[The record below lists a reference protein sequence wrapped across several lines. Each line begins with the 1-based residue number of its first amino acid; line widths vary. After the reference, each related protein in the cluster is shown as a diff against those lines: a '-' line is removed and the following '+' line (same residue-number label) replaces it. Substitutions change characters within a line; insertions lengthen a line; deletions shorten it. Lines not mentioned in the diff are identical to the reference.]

1 MDLRQGLAGLRSGLG
16 SGDTPTPL
24 ANHFIE
30 LQTRRASDRGF
41 ALGEIMGRIIGIDL
55 GTTNSEA
62 AIMEAGRPVI
72 IPSAEGN
79 VYGGKNFPSVV
90 AFTRS
95 GETLIGDAAK
105 RQAVTNPERTI
116 QRIKRKIGTDYKVT
130 IDDKSYTP
138 QEISAMILR
147 KIKEDAEKHLGEK
160 IDGAVITVP
169 AYFDDDQRQATK
181 DAGKI
186 AGLEVKRLVNEPT
199 AAAFSYGLDKA
210 GDEDLKIAVYDLGG
224 GTFDIT
230 IMEMGDGVFE
240 VLSTNG
246 DTHLGGTD
254 MDDAIVEYL
263 AATFQKNTGIDVRK
277 DRQAMQRL
285 RDASERAKMELSG
298 MTQTTI
304 SQPFLSVNESG
315 PQHLELTL
323 NRAKLE
329 ELIMPI
335 IERTRGP
342 CEGALKD
349 SGLALSDID
358 RVILVGGPT
367 RIPAVQEFVAKVFGK
382 KPERG
387 VDPMQCVAM
396 GAAIQAGVM
405 TGEVDQEILLLD
417 VTPLT
422 LGIETMGGV
431 RTELIPRNTTVPHK
445 KSQTFSTA
453 ADQQSQVEIH
463 VLQGERPMAADN
475 KSLGRFILDGIP
487 PAPRGVPQIEVTFDI
502 DANGILSVKAK
513 DMGTGKEQHITIQGA
528 SKLDDDEIER
538 MRRDAEEHAAEDEER
553 KARVE
558 TRNQADQAVFQ
569 AEKLIKDNGDDLG
582 THKEPVEKAV
592 ADLKT
597 LLENPE
603 ASKEDLEGKT
613 EELSKV
619 LEPAVMEMYQKAAEK
634 AQADAPEGAPGA
646 EGGEEAWTGQ
656 PDEPDVVDGERV
668 DEEKA

>member
-1 MDLRQGLAGLRSGLG
+1 
-16 SGDTPTPL
+16 
-24 ANHFIE
+24 
-30 LQTRRASDRGF
+30 
-41 ALGEIMGRIIGIDL
+41 MGRIIGIDL

-62 AIMEAGRPVI
+62 AVMEGGSPKI

-90 AFTRS
+90 AFAKD
-95 GETLIGDAAK
+95 GKETLIGDAAK
-105 RQAVTNPERTI
+105 RQAVTNPERTVL
-116 QRIKRKIGTDYKVT
+116 RIKRKIGTDYKVT

-147 KIKEDAEKHLGEK
+147 KIKTDAEKFLGEEVT
-160 IDGAVITVP
+160 DAVITVP

-186 AGLEVKRLVNEPT
+186 AGLNVQRLVNEPT
-199 AAAFSYGLDKA
+199 AAAFAYGLEKG

-224 GTFDIT
+224 GTFDVT

-254 MDDAIVEYL
+254 MDDAVMEYL

-285 RDASERAKMELSG
+285 RDAAERAKMELSG

-304 SQPFLSVNESG
+304 SQPFLSVNENG

-329 ELIMPI
+329 ELIRPI
-335 IERTRGP
+335 VEKTRIA

-349 SGLALSDID
+349 AKLAASDVD
-358 RVILVGGPT
+358 KVILVGGPT
-367 RIPAVQEFVAKVFGK
+367 RIPLVQSFVEEVFGK
-382 KPERG
+382 KPVRG
-387 VDPMQCVAM
+387 VDPMQCVAQ
-396 GAAIQAGVM
+396 GAAIQAGVLS
-405 TGEVDQEILLLD
+405 GEVDKEILLLD

-431 RTELIPRNTTVPHK
+431 RTELIARNTTVPHK
-445 KSQTFSTA
+445 KSQVFSTA
-453 ADQQSQVEIH
+453 ADNQSQVEIH

-487 PAPRGVPQIEVTFDI
+487 PAPRGIPQIEVTFDV
-502 DANGILSVKAK
+502 DSNGILSVTAK
-513 DMGTGKEQHITIQGA
+513 DQGTGKEQKITIQGS
-528 SKLDDDEIER
+528 SKLEDDEVER
-538 MRRDAEEHAAEDEER
+538 MRREAEEHADDDA
-553 KARVE
+553 ARMQAVE
-558 TRNQADQAVFQ
+558 VRNGADQAVFQ
-569 AEKLIKDNGDDLG
+569 AESLLKENADKLGE
-582 THKEPVEKAV
+582 HKAGVETAV
-592 ADLKT
+592 ADLKAA
-597 LLENPE
+597 LENTE
-603 ASKEDLEGKT
+603 TSTDDLKAKT
-613 EELSKV
+613 EALNGA
-619 LEPAVMEMYQKAAEK
+619 LEPAVMAMYQAASEQAQA
-634 AQADAPEGAPGA
+634 AQADGAPAGDGSWSGTPEGA
-646 EGGEEAWTGQ
+646 
-656 PDEPDVVDGERV
+656 DDSDDNVVDAEY
-668 DEEKA
+668 EEKKE